1 MHTWL
6 LPEYIAD
13 ILPAE
18 ARLVEE
24 RRRALL
30 DLFHVHGYQLVSP
43 PLIEFIESLVAD
55 DQLDLRTF
63 KLTDQL
69 SGRQMGLRADIAP
82 QVARIDAHLLNR
94 NGIVRLCYA
103 GSVVHT

>member
-6 LPEYIAD
+6 LPEYFAD

-30 DLFHVHGYQLVSP
+30 DLFHVHGY
-43 PLIEFIESLVAD
+43 
-55 DQLDLRTF
+55 
-63 KLTDQL
+63 
-69 SGRQMGLRADIAP
+69 
-82 QVARIDAHLLNR
+82 
-94 NGIVRLCYA
+94 
-103 GSVVHT
+103 